1 MLLYDRAS
9 LGHDLIMRDAGAFRR
24 QPRLNLR
31 EEPSVIGLGL
41 LRRRELGLD
50 GGEFGH
56 GVEDISDGGWCQSA
70 KDGIGPIWMSW
81 N

>member
-1 MLLYDRAS
+1 
-9 LGHDLIMRDAGAFRR
+9 MRDAGLFGRK
-24 QPRLNLR
+24 RLFDLGAH
-31 EEPSVIGLGL
+31 PSVMGGSFLG
-41 LRRRELGLD
+41 RRELGLD